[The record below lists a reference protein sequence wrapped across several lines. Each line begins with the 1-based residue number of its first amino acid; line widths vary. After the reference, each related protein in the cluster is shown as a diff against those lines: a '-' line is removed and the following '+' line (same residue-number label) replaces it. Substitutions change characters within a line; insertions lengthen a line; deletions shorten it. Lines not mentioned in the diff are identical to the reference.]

1 MELVNVRVLA
11 EDLVFPEGPVAM
23 PDGSIILVEIHAG
36 RLTRIG
42 GDGRKS
48 LVAEI
53 GGGPNGAAIG
63 PNGALYVC
71 NNGGITDTGAHGSR
85 SGSIQRVE
93 IASGK
98 VDELYARCDD
108 ISLVW
113 PNDIVFDATGH
124 FWFTDYAG
132 NAVYYAAPD
141 GSMIRQAVADTPAA
155 NGIGL
160 SPDGRTLYWAQSH
173 TRQVMR
179 RRLSDHGQLIP
190 SPGYD
195 VFSYARNG
203 ALDPDALLVGLP
215 GARDLDSLAID
226 SSGAVCV
233 GTLIDS
239 GISVISPDGLS
250 VELWT
255 LPPSLADRF
264 VTNIC
269 FGGPELRTAYI
280 SCSETGRLI
289 ACDWPRPGLRLAFQG
304 S

>member
-11 EDLVFPEGPVAM
+11 EGLAFPEGPVVMA
-23 PDGSIILVEIHAG
+23 DGSIVVVEIQAG
-36 RLTRIG
+36 RLTRVEP
-42 GDGRKS
+42 DGRKS
-48 LVAEI
+48 IVAET

-63 PNGALYVC
+63 PDGALYVC
-71 NNGGITDTGAHGSR
+71 NNGGLSNTGANKNQG
-85 SGSIQRVE
+85 GAIQRVE
-93 IASGK
+93 ITSGK
-98 VDELYARCDD
+98 VENLYLKCGDTA
-108 ISLVW
+108 LLG

-124 FWFTDYAG
+124 FWFTDYVG
-132 NAVYYAAPD
+132 NAIYYAAPD
-141 GSMIRQAVADTPAA
+141 GSKIVEAINGAPAA

-179 RRLSDHGQLIP
+179 RRLSGHGQLIA

-195 VFSYARNG
+195 VFSFARTG
-203 ALDPDALLVGLP
+203 KLDPDALLAGLP

-226 SSGAVCV
+226 SAGAVCV

-239 GISVISPDGLS
+239 GISVISADGRS

-269 FGGPELRTAYI
+269 FGGPELKTAYI
-280 SCSETGRLI
+280 TCSETGRLV
-289 ACDWPRPGLRLAFQG
+289 ACDWPRPGLKLAFG
-304 S
+304 